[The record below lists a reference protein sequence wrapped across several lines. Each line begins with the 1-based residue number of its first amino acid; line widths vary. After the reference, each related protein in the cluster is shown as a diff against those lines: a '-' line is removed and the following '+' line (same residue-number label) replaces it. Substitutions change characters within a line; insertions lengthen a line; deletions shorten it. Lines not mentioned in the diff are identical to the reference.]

1 MDRRQQKKAT
11 FSGGIL
17 LPSQLLSINQAIRL
31 SPLFGPSYAIRGEV
45 YLQNRRWQSALN
57 DYRKILLL
65 KRDDKN
71 ARETYDKI
79 IQQINKAGPGSLLSP

>member
-1 MDRRQQKKAT
+1 MGYFYRVSYYLGEKRWEETLRD
-11 FSGGIL
+11 
-17 LPSQLLSINQAIRL
+17 INQAIRL